1 MNSNVKFCVY
11 PELKKKLHGDFVVGS
26 GDGMGGV
33 GLGEFVGLP
42 VVWEGGAGVED
53 VSTHVFNRLTS
64 YKD

>member
-42 VVWEGGAGVED
+42 VV
-53 VSTHVFNRLTS
+53 
-64 YKD
+64 